1 MKQLNLRKFWLFN
14 LLFFFCFTPL
24 SAQSVSRAECFPFE
38 NMPADQRK
46 RAEELL
52 LKALDGEALYTIVGH
67 IKPMSSGFQNFQL
80 TVRLPRVEVAEAER
94 TIQQLGAKKAEE
106 LTNDEKVRLS
116 QAKQAVERRQSLDK
130 IAEAR
135 QIMERWRCGEE
146 LYADVQHYGR
156 TFEGKRFFDTVVF
169 SRPRL
174 KQMLTEKTE
183 FFSRW
188 GITANSHPLEVLYAM
203 EYDETGAREGGYGYM
218 FGYPDY
224 AVRFFVESSNEEK
237 FTGRFVERDFRS
249 IPTFA
254 RETNAFVYAVPKGQ
268 GENEVDRAIR
278 AQSERIF
285 ASYKR
290 RRAEYIGE
298 GKRGVVEMLRDWF
311 CTSEKSCTP
320 SKAKID

>member
-1 MKQLNLRKFWLFN
+1 MKQLNLKKIWLLS
-14 LLFFFCFTPL
+14 LLFLVCFISL
-24 SAQSVSRAECFPFE
+24 KAQSAPRADCFPFE
-38 NMPADQRK
+38 KMPADQRK

-67 IKPMSSGFQNFQL
+67 IKPMSSGFQTFQL
-80 TVRLPRVEVAEAER
+80 TVRIPRTDSSEAEK
-94 TIQQLGAKKAEE
+94 TVLQLGAKKAEE

-116 QAKQAVERRQSLDK
+116 QAKQAIERQQMLGK
-130 IAEAR
+130 IADTR
-135 QIMERWRCGEE
+135 QILENWHCGGE
-146 LYADVQHYGR
+146 LFADVQHYAR
-156 TFEGKRFFDTVVF
+156 TYEGKRFFDTVVF

-174 KQMLTEKTE
+174 RQMLTEKRD

-188 GITANSHPLEVLYAM
+188 GISSDSHPLEVLYAM

-268 GENEVDRAIR
+268 VENEVDKTLR
-278 AQSERIF
+278 AQAERIF
-285 ASYKR
+285 TSYKR

-311 CTSEKSCTP
+311 CNSQDGCLP
-320 SKAKID
+320 RRAKID